1 MPRHRAHSVL
11 RVRFGARRR
20 IFFPLLPTFY
30 LCFRPSPTPRSPSTT
45 QWRLPFLSLLSP
57 FSFHSPVPTCSLSSI
72 IWCFSTGLISPLFL
86 VLLLSLWSIPK
97 TVPTIIFLGYWTIVD
112 LQSSLT
118 KYPPFFASHSIL
130 FFSNRSNPP
139 PLPGCRAIVPVGG
152 ADEHTTGTEYH
163 FFSRMPQWPTP

>member
-45 QWRLPFLSLLSP
+45 QWCLPFLSLLSP
-57 FSFHSPVPTCSLSSI
+57 MSHHLQRGFLFSILFLYPVPICSLSSI
-72 IWCFSTGLISPLFL
+72 IWCFSTGLISPPFFGPVVASLDHCRPPVLFDQ
-86 VLLLSLWSIPK
+86 I
-97 TVPTIIFLGYWTIVD
+97 
-112 LQSSLT
+112 SSLFCL
-118 KYPPFFASHSIL
+118 PFHPFFLEPFQS
-130 FFSNRSNPP
+130 P

-152 ADEHTTGTEYH
+152 ADEHTTGTCG
-163 FFSRMPQWPTP
+163 

>member
-86 VLLLSLWSIPK
+86 VLLLPH
-97 TVPTIIFLGYWTIVD
+97 WTIVD

-118 KYPPFFASHSIL
+118 KYPPFFASNSIL
-130 FFSNRSNPP
+130 FFPNRSRPP
-139 PLPGCRAIVPVGG
+139 PPRLPSHRPRWGRRRA
-152 ADEHTTGTEYH
+152 YH
-163 FFSRMPQWPTP
+163 RGMSRLVNSL